1 MSAGIF
7 TTAALTQDLAR
18 KSFSAYITRLMPNGS
33 APLFGLTSMMKT
45 ETAYATEHGFFT
57 KTMLFP
63 QLTLSGAAAATD
75 NILNVTSTI
84 NVLPNV
90 IMRVDST
97 GENILINTIISATQV
112 SVQRAV
118 GTVPAAPISSTVNL
132 YSIGSAFEEASL
144 RPPALIINPVR
155 ITNLTQIFRNT
166 WALSDTLRATQ
177 VIAGESNVAETKQDC
192 SMFHAVDIEKDIF
205 FGQKYQGSRN
215 GQPFRTMD
223 GIISIIGNL
232 SYYPSSYAA
241 ANIFT
246 AGGTTNYTQLQNFL
260 EPLLNQSTDPKSAG
274 ERVVFVGGTA
284 KRVINDIG
292 RLNGTYFLQDG
303 QTGYGLQFSTFK
315 TARGTFRMIEHPLF
329 NSNPSWAKMAVAL
342 DLSSFNLAYLGDRK
356 TMHKAFNEGKAEE
369 AADNGI
375 DALGGTLTTEL
386 TVLVKNPPANGV
398 IYNLTSGAQG

>member
-1 MSAGIF
+1 MSSGIF

-18 KSFSAYITRLMPNGS
+18 KSFAAYITRLMPNGQ

-45 ETAYATEHGFFT
+45 ETAVAPEHGFFT

-63 QLTLSGAAAATD
+63 QLTLSAAAAAGDT
-75 NILNVTSTI
+75 IFNVVSSI
-84 NVLPNV
+84 NVLPG
-90 IMRVDST
+90 ILMRVDST
-97 GENILINTIISATQV
+97 GENIIINSVISATQV

-118 GTVPAAPISSTVNL
+118 GTVAAAAISSAVNL
-132 YSIGSAFEEASL
+132 YSIGNAYEEASL

-166 WALSDTLRATQ
+166 WAVSDTLRATQ
-177 VIAGESNVAETKQDC
+177 MIAGDSNDAESKQDC
-192 SMFHAVDIEKDIF
+192 SMFHAVDIEKNIF
-205 FGQKYQGSRN
+205 FGQKSQSSRN
-215 GQPFRTMD
+215 GMPFRTMD

-232 SYYPSSYAA
+232 SYYPSSYSS

-274 ERVVFVGGTA
+274 ERVMFVGGTA

-292 RLNGTYFLQDG
+292 RLNGTYYLQNG
-303 QTGYGLQFSTFK
+303 ATSYGLQFSTFM

-329 NSNPSWAKMAVAL
+329 NSNPSWSKLAVVV
-342 DLSSFNLAYLGDRK
+342 DLSSFSLAYLGDRK
-356 TMHKAFNEGKAEE
+356 TQSKDFNSRGQDAS
-369 AADNGI
+369 DNGI
-375 DALGGTLTTEL
+375 DAVGGTLTTEL

-398 IYNLTSGAQG
+398 IYNLTAAAQG